1 MNKNNRTRKNKKINK
16 INCGP
21 IKRNKTLKQSCF
33 DDNTLFYLKK
43 IINKYNDQISIQ
55 SNRPKKIW
63 YEIKTKIPQCN
74 NEQCWLKHINNKEL
88 VKKINNHFFAP
99 KQPKKWKTNKHT
111 WLWDRDIFDVL
122 NQYDVEYKDFN
133 FIGPTPID
141 FDSSIDIF
149 HNCVNKK
156 MCSFSI
162 KNYLKKN
169 ISKIGIVF
177 NLDKHTQ
184 NGSHWTSMFINLDE
198 NFIYYMD
205 SAAMDIPDEVHNFVE
220 RLKQQ
225 NKDLN
230 RKELKFYTNIP
241 LEHQK
246 GDSECGMYS
255 LYFIITML
263 TKKTEDRTFK
273 NYQDIID
280 YFSNKRITDKFVFN
294 YRDKYFNK

>member
-1 MNKNNRTRKNKKINK
+1 MNRNNRTKKNKKINK

-21 IKRNKTLKQSCF
+21 IKRNRTLKQSCF

-43 IINKYNDQISIQ
+43 IINKYNHQITIQ
-55 SNRPKKIW
+55 SNQPKKIW
-63 YEIKTKIPQCN
+63 YELKTKIPQCN
-74 NEQCWLKHINNKEL
+74 NEQCWLKHINNKEI
-88 VKKINNHFFAP
+88 VKKINNRFFAP
-99 KQPKKWKTNKHT
+99 KQPEKWKTNKNT
-111 WLWDRDIFDVL
+111 WLWDKNIFDVL
-122 NQYDVEYKDFN
+122 NQYDIEHKDFT

-149 HNCVNKK
+149 HNCVNKQ

-162 KNYLKKN
+162 KNYLKKK

-177 NLDKHTQ
+177 NLDKHNQ
-184 NGSHWTSMFINLDE
+184 DGSHWTSMFINLDE

-273 NYQDIID
+273 NYQEIID
-280 YFSNKRITDKFVFN
+280 YFSNKRITDKFVFK

>member
-1 MNKNNRTRKNKKINK
+1 MNKNNKTRKNKKIK
-16 INCGP
+16 KMNCGP

-33 DDNTLFYLKK
+33 DDDTLLYLKK
-43 IINKYNDQISIQ
+43 IINKYNDQITIQ
-55 SNRPKKIW
+55 NNQPKKIW
-63 YEIKTKIPQCN
+63 YELKSKIPNCN
-74 NEQCWLKHINNKEL
+74 NEQCWLKHIRNKDL
-88 VKKINNHFFAP
+88 VKDINKTFFAP
-99 KQPKKWKTNKHT
+99 KQPKEWKQNKYT
-111 WLWDRDIFDVL
+111 WLWDKDIFDVL
-122 NQYDVEYKDFN
+122 NQYDNEHKDFN

-162 KNYLKKN
+162 KNYLKKK

-177 NLDKHTQ
+177 NLDKHNE
-184 NGSHWTSMFINLDE
+184 NGSHWTSMFINFDE
-198 NFIYYMD
+198 DFIYYMD
-205 SAAMDIPDEVHNFVE
+205 SAAMNIPDEIHNFVE

-225 NKDLN
+225 NNDLN

-273 NYQDIID
+273 NYQEIID

>member
-1 MNKNNRTRKNKKINK
+1 MNRNNRTRKKKKINK

-21 IKRNKTLKQSCF
+21 IKRNRTLKQSCF

-43 IINKYNDQISIQ
+43 IINKYNDQITIQ
-55 SNRPKKIW
+55 SNQPKKIW
-63 YEIKTKIPQCN
+63 YELKTKIPQCN
-74 NEQCWLKHINNKEL
+74 NEQCWLKHINNKEI
-88 VKKINNHFFAP
+88 VKKINNRFFAP
-99 KQPKKWKTNKHT
+99 KQPEKWKTNKNT
-111 WLWDRDIFDVL
+111 WLWDKNIFDVL
-122 NQYDVEYKDFN
+122 NQYDIEHTDFT

-149 HNCVNKK
+149 HNCVNKQ

-162 KNYLKKN
+162 KNYLKKK

-177 NLDKHTQ
+177 NLDKHNQ
-184 NGSHWTSMFINLDE
+184 DGSHWTSMFINLDE

-205 SAAMDIPDEVHNFVE
+205 SAAMDIPDEVHKFVE

-230 RKELKFYTNIP
+230 RKEFKFYTNIP

-273 NYQDIID
+273 NYQEIID
-280 YFSNKRITDKFVFN
+280 YFSNKRITDKFVFK